1 MDHEFMGHLGRPF
14 LKVAVSGICDR
25 HDQWCELK
33 KPEFIPSSSLENDM
47 AGSVI
52 KIRIE
57 GMFKT

>member
-1 MDHEFMGHLGRPF
+1 MGHLGRPF